1 MSTLPDFIDLAYL
14 QEVWK
19 PLTTDE
25 QVRADA
31 IIGQVSSFLRL
42 IGKNNHIDIDE
53 KIADDTSGVYGD
65 SVKMVVAN
73 AVQRAMAKPV
83 DLAPDATSWSQSA
96 SPYSESMSFSGSSN
110 QDAYFKKKE
119 LQLLGLGSLSG
130 RGGISLVRGIR
141 GGNSWD
147 E

>member
-19 PLTTDE
+19 PLSTEE

-31 IIGQVSSFLRL
+31 VIGQVSSFLRL
-42 IGKNNHIDIDE
+42 IAKNNNIDIDD
-53 KIADDTSGVYGD
+53 KIAGDPSGVYGD

-83 DLAPDATSWSQSA
+83 DMAPDASSWSQTA
-96 SPYSESMSFSGSSN
+96 SPYSESMTFSGTST
-110 QDAYFKKKE
+110 QDAYFKTKE
-119 LQLLGLGSLSG
+119 LQLLGLG
-130 RGGISLVRGIR
+130 GISGNGGMAIVRGIR
-141 GGNSWD
+141 GAK
-147 E
+147 